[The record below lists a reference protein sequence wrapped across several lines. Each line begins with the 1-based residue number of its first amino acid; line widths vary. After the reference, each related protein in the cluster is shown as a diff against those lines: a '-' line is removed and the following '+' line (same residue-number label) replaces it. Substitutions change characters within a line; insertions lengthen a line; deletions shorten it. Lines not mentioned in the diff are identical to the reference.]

1 MPSSTETVNYS
12 LAGINQSPI
21 SDLDATDAKSQ
32 RCKLIYD
39 NALRIVSGKSDFNF
53 GEKRVEISADPDT
66 PISDWAYSYTLP
78 PECIKPQRINGSDA
92 VGLWEINGRK
102 ILTDE
107 VSPIILEYLAVET
120 DPNLWSTDFW
130 ETFTS
135 YLSSRYAKAFP
146 QDNNKAE
153 SQWQEYK
160 DNLGEAVVK
169 NGQSE
174 PAHVPQ
180 VPYLTTNI
188 RRY

>member
-1 MPSSTETVNYS
+1 
-12 LAGINQSPI
+12 
-21 SDLDATDAKSQ
+21 
-32 RCKLIYD
+32 
-39 NALRIVSGKSDFNF
+39 
-53 GEKRVEISADPDT
+53 
-66 PISDWAYSYTLP
+66 
-78 PECIKPQRINGSDA
+78 
-92 VGLWEINGRK
+92 
-102 ILTDE
+102 

-135 YLSSRYAKAFP
+135 YLSSRFAQAFP
-146 QDNNKAE
+146 QDNSKANE
-153 SQWQEYK
+153 KWQEYK